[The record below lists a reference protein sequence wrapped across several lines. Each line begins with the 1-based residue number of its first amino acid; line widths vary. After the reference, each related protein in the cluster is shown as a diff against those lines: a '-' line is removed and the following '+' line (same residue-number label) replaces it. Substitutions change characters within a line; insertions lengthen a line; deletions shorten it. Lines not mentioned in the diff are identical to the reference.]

1 MGAITPI
8 KMKERWVFPWVP
20 RFLETPEA
28 DHPCSTRDLRRQ
40 RQRVE
45 CEFRG
50 SRSRSGGA
58 KDLDPKIGDP
68 PSWYPKQPFL
78 MDV

>member
-8 KMKERWVFPWVP
+8 KMKERWVPMVDSHGEIS
-20 RFLETPEA
+20 RNTEA

-50 SRSRSGGA
+50 SRFGFGGA
-58 KDLDPKIGDP
+58 KDLDPKIVHHP
-68 PSWYPKQPFL
+68 CTLNNHF
-78 MDV
+78 